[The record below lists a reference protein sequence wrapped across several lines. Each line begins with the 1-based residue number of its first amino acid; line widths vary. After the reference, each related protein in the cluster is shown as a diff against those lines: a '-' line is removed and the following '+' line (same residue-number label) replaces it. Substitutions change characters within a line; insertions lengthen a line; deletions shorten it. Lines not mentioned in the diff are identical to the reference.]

1 MTLIRKCLVFA
12 VLAVLICGP
21 SFAQITTADL
31 VGSITDASGAVLTG
45 VTVTAESASTGL
57 TRKATT
63 DASGNWTITLLPIGT
78 YQLRA
83 EKSGFKAATASN
95 IVLAAG
101 DRLRVDMTLELGS
114 VQQSVEVSA
123 VAPALQADSSS
134 IGQLVSSN
142 AVENL
147 PLNGR
152 NFIRLAQLAPGANES
167 VQNAMSSGNRPDDR
181 RRTSSI
187 SVNGMHDYANN
198 FMIDGMDNNERAIGT
213 MVLRPSM
220 DALAEFR
227 IQTNLYSAELG
238 RTAGGVINLITK
250 SGTNEFHGSVF
261 EFLRNEDLDAKNF
274 FAPAGPPPMDRQNQ
288 YGGSI
293 GGPIRKN
300 RLFFFADYEQF
311 RYNLGQIFTSTV
323 PTDAMKA
330 GNFSGTAGIF
340 DPLSLASDAGAPGGF
355 TRARFANDVIPLSR
369 MDPAAV
375 RAAAL
380 YPSPQRAGL
389 ANNYTYVG
397 NKTQRD
403 DTADIR
409 IDDHLSDHDTLYGR
423 FSINDTNTHIPSQL
437 PASNG
442 IQVGGDTNA
451 YPGQA
456 LQRSQGIQLND
467 VHIFGPDLVLELR
480 AGYLRYALQSLPINY
495 GLNVS
500 QQLGIPNAN
509 FSLQSSGMT
518 AFIPSGYRGLG
529 DSNFIP
535 ELDYN
540 NTFQYNAN
548 VTRIIGSHTLKFGAD
563 LRRRQINFASSNQP
577 RGNFSFDANFTNDPS
592 GRTPGSGNSIASMLL
607 GYPSATTQNVL
618 LINPGLR
625 SWEFGGFAQDD
636 WRLTHRLTLN
646 IGLRY
651 DVFTPFTEVRGSL
664 ANADLQ
670 TGTMLIPGQNGVSD
684 TGNLKTDWKQ
694 FAPRFGFAYT
704 ISPKTVL
711 RGGYGISYF
720 PSNFGANSQLF
731 RNPPYVSLYTV
742 ATTTLNPV
750 NRVSDGFPVAV
761 PVNPASPI
769 GSIIADSLDL
779 RPSYAQQFNITVQR
793 EFAGFVATAAYV
805 GVLTRHQTVDYAAD
819 IGYPGPGP
827 IAPRRPYYNQFPNV
841 SGITLENSDAI
852 SNYHA
857 LQLSLEHRFS
867 RGLTAQSTYTYGHSI
882 DDGQPIGGGK
892 PGSGPFPQLVNNRA
906 LERGNSD
913 IDIRQRFVVMAD
925 YELPFARAA
934 RGLTRFVFSGWIAN
948 AVLVAQTGVPFT
960 VTNSTARDNTGG
972 GDRPNRVASGIL
984 SPDQR
989 TVRRWFDT
997 SAFVPQPLYTIGNSG
1012 RNILQGPPLR
1022 QLDFSLFKQFRP
1034 TERFA
1039 LEFRAESF
1047 NLTNTPNLGIPAAAL
1062 GAANFG
1068 TISDTGNSQA
1078 RQLQFALKL
1087 LF

>member
-1 MTLIRKCLVFA
+1 MASTKTCLLLTSLSLLLSSEA
-12 VLAVLICGP
+12 I
-21 SFAQITTADL
+21 AQISTADL
-31 VGSITDASGAVLTG
+31 VGSIADASGAVIPG
-45 VTVTAESASTGL
+45 VTVTAENVSTGL

-63 DASGNWTITLLPIGT
+63 DSGGNWTITLLPIGT
-78 YQLRA
+78 YQVKA
-83 EKSGFKAATASN
+83 EKTGFKSGTASN
-95 IVLAAG
+95 VVLAAG
-101 DRLRVDMTLELGS
+101 DRLRVDMSLELGS
-114 VQQSVEVSA
+114 VQQSVEVTA
-123 VAPALQADSSS
+123 IAPALQADSSS
-134 IGQLVSSN
+134 IGQLIGSN

-152 NFIRLAQLAPGANES
+152 NFIRLAQLVPGANES

-181 RRTSSI
+181 RRTSSL

-227 IQTNLYSAELG
+227 VQTNLYNAELG
-238 RTAGGVINLITK
+238 RTAGGVVNLITK
-250 SGTNEFHGSVF
+250 SGTNELHGSAF
-261 EFLRNEDLDAKNF
+261 EFLRNEDLDARNF
-274 FAPAGPPPMDRQNQ
+274 FAPRGATPMDRQNQ

-300 RLFFFADYEQF
+300 RMFFFADYEEF
-311 RYNLGQIFTSTV
+311 RYSLGQIFTSTV
-323 PTDAMKA
+323 PTDAMKS
-330 GNFSGTAGIF
+330 GNFSGVAAIF
-340 DPLSLASDAGAPGGF
+340 DPLSLTADSSAPSGY
-355 TRARFANDVIPLSR
+355 TRMRFPGDVVPLNR
-369 MDPAAV
+369 MDPAAA

-380 YPSPQRAGL
+380 YPSPQRSGL
-389 ANNYTYVG
+389 ANNFTYVG

-403 DTADIR
+403 DTADLR
-409 IDDHLSDHDTLYGR
+409 IDDRFSEHDTFYGR
-423 FSINDTNTHIPSQL
+423 YSVNNTNTKIPSQL
-437 PASNG
+437 PPSNG

-456 LQRSQGIQLND
+456 LQSSQGIQFNE
-467 VHIFGPDLVLELR
+467 VHIFSPELVLELR

-495 GLNVS
+495 GLDIS

-518 AFIPSGYRGLG
+518 SFLPSGYRGLG

-540 NTFQYNAN
+540 NTFQYNGDI
-548 VTRIIGSHTLKFGAD
+548 TRISGSHTFKFGAD

-577 RGNFSFDANFTNDPS
+577 RGNFSFDANFTNDPT
-592 GRTPGSGNSIASMLL
+592 GRTPGSGNSIASLL
-607 GYPSATTQNVL
+607 IGYPSATTQNVL

-625 SWEFGGFAQDD
+625 TWEFGWFAQDD
-636 WRLTHRLTLN
+636 WRITRRLTLN
-646 IGLRY
+646 IGVRY
-651 DVFTPFTEVRGSL
+651 DVFTPFTEVRGRL

-670 TGTMLIPGQNGVSD
+670 TGTMLIPGQNGVSA

-704 ISPKTVL
+704 LTPKTVI
-711 RGGYGISYF
+711 RGGYGITYF

-731 RNPPYVSLYTV
+731 RNPPYVALYTV

-750 NRVSDGFPVAV
+750 NRVSDGFPVAA
-761 PVNPASPI
+761 PINPAAPV

-779 RPSYAQQFNITVQR
+779 RPSYAQQFNLTVQR
-793 EFAGFVATAAYV
+793 EFIGFVATAAYV

-827 IAPRRPYYNQFPNV
+827 IAPRRPYYSLFPNV
-841 SGITLENSDAI
+841 SGISLENSDAVAD
-852 SNYHA
+852 YHA

-867 RGLTAQSTYTYGHSI
+867 HGLTAQSTYTFGHSI
-882 DDGQPIGGGK
+882 DDAPPIGGGK
-892 PGSGPFPQLVNNRA
+892 PGSGAFPQLVNNRA
-906 LERGNSD
+906 LERGSSD
-913 IDIRQRFVVMAD
+913 IDIRQRFVVMTD
-925 YELPFARAA
+925 YELPFGRSAT
-934 RGLTRFVFSGWIAN
+934 GLAGVFIKGWIAN
-948 AVLVAQTGVPFT
+948 AILVAQTGVPFT
-960 VTNSTARDNTGG
+960 VTNASSRANTGG
-972 GDRPNRVASGIL
+972 GDRPNRIASGVL
-984 SPDQR
+984 SSGQR
-989 TVRRWFDT
+989 TVQKWFDT
-997 SAFVPQPLYTIGNSG
+997 SAFAPQPLYTIGNSG
-1012 RNILQGPPLR
+1012 RDILYGPPLR
-1022 QLDFSLFKQFRP
+1022 QLDFSLFKQFKP
-1034 TERFA
+1034 VER
-1039 LEFRAESF
+1039 LTVEFRAESF
-1047 NLTNTPNLGIPAAAL
+1047 NLTNTPNFGIPAVGL
-1062 GAANFG
+1062 GSSSFG

>member
-1 MTLIRKCLVFA
+1 MASMKACLYLTS
-12 VLAVLICGP
+12 LAILAAHGAL
-21 SFAQITTADL
+21 AQIATADL
-31 VGSITDASGAVLTG
+31 VGSISDASGAVIAG
-45 VTVTAESASTGL
+45 VAVTAENVSTGL

-63 DASGNWTITLLPIGT
+63 DSTGNWTITLLPIGT
-78 YQLRA
+78 YRLKA
-83 EKSGFKAATASN
+83 EKSGFKSASASN
-95 IVLAAG
+95 IALAAG

-114 VQQSVEVSA
+114 VQQSVEVAA
-123 VAPALQADSSS
+123 VAPALQSDSSS
-134 IGQLVSSN
+134 LGELVGSN

-227 IQTNLYSAELG
+227 VQTNLYSAELG

-250 SGTNEFHGSVF
+250 SGTNEVHGSLF
-261 EFLRNEDLDAKNF
+261 EFLRNEDLDARNF
-274 FAPAGPPPMDRQNQ
+274 FAPSGPTPMDRQNQ

-300 RLFFFADYEQF
+300 KMFFFADYEEF

-323 PTDAMKA
+323 PSDAMKA
-330 GNFSGTAGIF
+330 GNFDGVAAVF
-340 DPLSLASDAGAPGGF
+340 DPLSLAADASAPGGY
-355 TRARFANDVIPLSR
+355 TRARFPNDTIPLSR
-369 MDPAAV
+369 MDPVAV
-375 RAAAL
+375 RATAL

-403 DTADIR
+403 DTADVR
-409 IDDHLSDHDTLYGR
+409 LDDHLSERDNFFGR
-423 FSINDTNTHIPSQL
+423 YSVNNTNTTIPSEL
-437 PASNG
+437 PPSNG

-456 LQRSQGIQLND
+456 LQSSQGIQLNE

-495 GLNVS
+495 GSNIS

-509 FSLQSSGMT
+509 FSLQSSGLT
-518 AFIPSGYRGLG
+518 AFIPAGYRGLG

-540 NTFQYNAN
+540 NTFQYNGD
-548 VTRIIGSHTLKFGAD
+548 VTRISGPHTFKFGAD

-577 RGNFSFDANFTNDPS
+577 RGNFNFDANFTNDPS
-592 GRTPGSGNSIASMLL
+592 GRTAGSGNSIASMLI
-607 GYPSATTQNVL
+607 GYPSTTTQNVL

-625 SWEFGGFAQDD
+625 TWEFGGFAQDD
-636 WRLTHRLTLN
+636 WRITHRLTLN
-646 IGLRY
+646 IGVRY
-651 DVFTPFTEVRGSL
+651 DVFTPFTEVRGRI

-670 TGTMLIPGQNGVSD
+670 TGTMLIPGQNGVSS
-684 TGNLKTDWKQ
+684 TAGLKIDWKQ

-704 ISPKTVL
+704 VTPKTVI

-742 ATTTLNPV
+742 TTTTLNPV

-761 PVNPASPI
+761 PVNPASPV

-779 RPSYAQQFNITVQR
+779 RPSYAQQFNLTVQR
-793 EFAGFVATAAYV
+793 EFAGFVASAAYA

-827 IAPRRPYYNQFPNV
+827 IGPRRPYYNQFPNV
-841 SGITLENSDAI
+841 SGINLENSDAI

-867 RGLTAQSTYTYGHSI
+867 HGLTAQSTYTFGHSI

-892 PGSGPFPQLVNNRA
+892 PGSGPFPQLVNDRA
-906 LERGNSD
+906 LERANSD

-925 YELPFARAA
+925 YDLPFGKAA
-934 RGLTRFVFSGWIAN
+934 HGIESFLIKGWIAN

-960 VTNSTARDNTGG
+960 VTNATARDNTGG
-972 GDRPNRVASGIL
+972 GDRPNRIASGVL
-984 SPDQR
+984 PSGQR
-989 TVRRWFDT
+989 TVQKWFDT

-1012 RNILQGPPLR
+1012 RNILYGPPLR
-1022 QLDFSLFKQFRP
+1022 QLDFSLFKQFRL
-1034 TERFA
+1034 TERFT

-1047 NLTNTPNLGIPAAAL
+1047 NLTNTPNFGIPAAAL
-1062 GAANFG
+1062 GASNFG
-1068 TISDTGNSQA
+1068 AISDTGNNQA